1 MFLQPTWTFF
11 AGCPER
17 QYQPTFMDGV
27 LETYSGN
34 DELECANNTA
44 GGQETV
50 GEGMTVLICT
60 PQ

>member
-1 MFLQPTWTFF
+1 
-11 AGCPER
+11 
-17 QYQPTFMDGV
+17 MDGV